1 MKLIIPTPQHRCYQ
15 LKALVN
21 DRDKV
26 CIVYFNI
33 QVIKIKQF
41 MLQDA
46 FKPHTFHFLCANS
59 SMKIMCQS
67 QNCEF
72 ILNT

>member
-1 MKLIIPTPQHRCYQ
+1 MKLIIPTSQHRCYQ

-33 QVIKIKQF
+33 QVIVTKDKTIY
-41 MLQDA
+41 A
-46 FKPHTFHFLCANS
+46 SRCV
-59 SMKIMCQS
+59 
-67 QNCEF
+67 
-72 ILNT
+72 